1 MQVRRH
7 DRIPRTRLLHG
18 HVLGKRA
25 SDQTQAGQQTQY
37 DEQSGAGT
45 TSSSHSLS
53 FLLGSFV
60 LNEAGEPGRDLT
72 QLDRRTIQFPAQ
84 ARCRLYL
91 IQSRTPVRVQMF

>member
-7 DRIPRTRLLHG
+7 DRIPRTRLLYWR
-18 HVLGKRA
+18 VLGKPA

-37 DEQSGAGT
+37 DEQSGGGT

-60 LNEAGEPGRDLT
+60 LNEAGEPGRDET
-72 QLDRRTIQFPAQ
+72 HLDRAED
-84 ARCRLYL
+84 
-91 IQSRTPVRVQMF
+91 PVPSSGPVQILANPE